1 MFGFLWNF
9 NMQSNSALAKKKVS
23 SHFQQRNR
31 NILNLLEYYLTNRFM
46 YILILKN
53 PWFSINLVRSEMKD
67 PSGQQSDFLHTNKN
81 MLSQFLGI

>member
-1 MFGFLWNF
+1 
-9 NMQSNSALAKKKVS
+9 
-23 SHFQQRNR
+23 
-31 NILNLLEYYLTNRFM
+31 M

-53 PWFSINLVRSEMKD
+53 PWFSINLVHSEMKD

>member
-1 MFGFLWNF
+1 
-9 NMQSNSALAKKKVS
+9 
-23 SHFQQRNR
+23 
-31 NILNLLEYYLTNRFM
+31 M